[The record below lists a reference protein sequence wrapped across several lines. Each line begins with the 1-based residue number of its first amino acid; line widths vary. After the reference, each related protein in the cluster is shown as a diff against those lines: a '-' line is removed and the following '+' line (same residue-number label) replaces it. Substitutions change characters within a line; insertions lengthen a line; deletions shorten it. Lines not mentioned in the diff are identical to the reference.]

1 MWRECRH
8 SRVPIE
14 FSVAETDRMGFP
26 ASLLMLVSSIC
37 LAVTPG
43 EARTATQA
51 ERAACEAKIQRKID
65 AIDSRMRAPYSAE
78 DGERLR
84 ERRRKL
90 EEQRA
95 SCRTRSP

>member
-1 MWRECRH
+1 MWRDGGH
-8 SRVPIE
+8 SRVLIE
-14 FSVAETDRMGFP
+14 PVWRDAMRMKLP
-26 ASLLMLVSSIC
+26 ASLIILVSLID
-37 LAVTPG
+37 LAATPS
-43 EARTATQA
+43 EARTATRA

-65 AIDSRMRAPYSAE
+65 AIDSRMRAPYGAE

-95 SCRTRSP
+95 RCRTKN